1 MKPIALHMEQT
12 GISLDKL
19 VQATGFEARLVKAI
33 VRGNYT
39 ASPLQRE
46 RLALALG
53 VAVGDISW
61 GHAVPVEYMR
71 GNEPKSGPSI

>member
-1 MKPIALHMEQT
+1 MKPIAFHMEET

-19 VQATGFEARLVKAI
+19 VAATGFEARTVKAI

-46 RLALALG
+46 RLAVALG
-53 VAVGDISW
+53 VKVGEISW
-61 GHAVPVEYMR
+61 RHAVPVEHMR
-71 GNEPKSGPSI
+71 GNGPQTGRST

>member
-1 MKPIALHMEQT
+1 MRPIALHMEET

-19 VQATGFEARLVKAI
+19 VAATGFEPKMVNAI

-53 VAVGDISW
+53 VAVSEISW

>member
-19 VQATGFEARLVKAI
+19 VAATAFEARTVKAI
-33 VRGNYT
+33 VRGNYA

-46 RLALALG
+46 RLAAALG
-53 VAVGDISW
+53 VSAGEISW

>member
-1 MKPIALHMEQT
+1 MKPIALHMEET

-19 VQATGFEARLVKAI
+19 VAATGFEPRMVKAI
-33 VRGNYT
+33 VRGNYI

-53 VAVGDISW
+53 VTAGEISG
-61 GHAVPVEYMR
+61 GHAVPVEHMR
-71 GNEPKSGPSI
+71 GNGPQSGRPT